1 MKALIIMLLD
11 FFLDL
16 IIESFFYHSFILNVE
31 KHGHLS
37 KKFWC
42 LEERQKIC
50 IQFTFLTKS
59 ALKLNDDR
67 ENLNLK
73 QNP

>member
-50 IQFTFLTKS
+50 IQFTFFFDKVGLE
-59 ALKLNDDR
+59 A
-67 ENLNLK
+67 E
-73 QNP
+73 